1 MNNLDFF
8 QNSENLIF
16 EIYWALLTCHNQK
29 EKYMSL
35 SFINGSLPA
44 TNKKKEKKSPLYY
57 KDNHIIIKI
66 HVN

>member
-1 MNNLDFF
+1 MNNLDSII

-16 EIYWALLTCHNQK
+16 EIYSALLTCHNQK

-44 TNKKKEKKSPLYY
+44 TNKKKKRKVHY
-57 KDNHIIIKI
+57 IIKI
-66 HVN
+66 IT